1 MEKTI
6 RYNILRPCGWWCL
19 LMWWLGMTQ
28 NCSTPFI
35 TNRGRS
41 CRPKMTIAFLQAHR
55 LPTFT
60 MNMNNSRYTGI
71 PIYKCIYIYIPHTDP
86 SWEGIHGNL
95 RVPLPQEIRPGIIL
109 IFRDYFFRVHGGKEP
124 INMAFGGRVPLDSHY
139 IFPASNF
146 APKGGGPN
154 RLEGSI
160 ATNTSGLSDF
170 RHLGFPEMSQCNFLG
185 P

>member
-1 MEKTI
+1 
-6 RYNILRPCGWWCL
+6 
-19 LMWWLGMTQ
+19 
-28 NCSTPFI
+28 
-35 TNRGRS
+35 
-41 CRPKMTIAFLQAHR
+41 MTIAFLQAHR

-71 PIYKCIYIYIPHTDP
+71 PIYKMCIYIIIYIPHTDP
-86 SWEGIHGNL
+86 SWEGFHGNL
-95 RVPLPQEIRPGIIL
+95 RVPPPQEIRPGIIL
-109 IFRDYFFRVHGGKEP
+109 IFRDYFFRDHGGKEP

-170 RHLGFPEMSQCNFLG
+170 RHLGFRK
-185 P
+185 